1 MQSRSLNPQRQG
13 ITSAERVWRC
23 RGTRAVP
30 GVWRAANTWVKY
42 LRSFFSTYLHISLRC
57 LTSSPVTLFFL
68 FSFVYFFS
76 DKSIW
81 KGLLAA
87 CFFDYSLRL
96 NEAGSGSQVGVYDLE
111 VGKIVR
117 SFCVFQGIRVHGLF
131 CCEPASLP
139 SELAFKLV
147 VFGERRVKL
156 FSLRIRTNAPK
167 PLLDITLVQLLPKFS
182 NWVLDVCF
190 LRVPSHLSFSFGLA
204 MILFYFYYFEKRVL
218 ISLL

>member
-1 MQSRSLNPQRQG
+1 M
-13 ITSAERVWRC
+13 
-23 RGTRAVP
+23 
-30 GVWRAANTWVKY
+30 
-42 LRSFFSTYLHISLRC
+42 SLRC
-57 LTSSPVTLFFL
+57 LTSSPVMLFFL
-68 FSFVYFFS
+68 FSFVYSFS

-81 KGLLAA
+81 KGLLAF
-87 CFFDYSLRL
+87 CFFYYLLRL

-111 VGKIVR
+111 LGKIVK

-156 FSLRIRTNAPK
+156 FSLHIRMNTPK
-167 PLLDITLVQLLPKFS
+167 PLLDIALVQLLPKFS

-190 LRVPSHLSFSFGLA
+190 LRVPSHILSPFFLWPGYVFFFLKKK
-204 MILFYFYYFEKRVL
+204 Y
-218 ISLL
+218 